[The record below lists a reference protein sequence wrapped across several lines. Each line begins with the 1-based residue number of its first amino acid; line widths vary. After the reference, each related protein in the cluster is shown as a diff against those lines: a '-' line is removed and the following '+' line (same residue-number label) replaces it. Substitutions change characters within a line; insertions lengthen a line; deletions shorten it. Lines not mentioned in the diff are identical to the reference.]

1 MFGVFLPT
9 PCFRSCPFLAPAL
22 LDDWWSLE
30 QGTATGGGHMKLE
43 KILVALDGSTLAEAA
58 MWTALD
64 LAEKNASISL
74 LRAAEAYPRPGADAV
89 EAQVIAI
96 REAEEYLAAV
106 VRRLADRAFQRVETH
121 VWYGPAAAAI
131 VEAAAAH
138 KVDMIVMSS
147 HGRTGLGRL
156 ILGSVAESVLR
167 GTTVPILIVRADT
180 APVDVPRGAE
190 PARKAPHV

>member
-1 MFGVFLPT
+1 
-9 PCFRSCPFLAPAL
+9 
-22 LDDWWSLE
+22 
-30 QGTATGGGHMKLE
+30 MKLD
-43 KILVALDGSTLAEAA
+43 KILVPLDGSTLAEAA

-64 LAEKNASISL
+64 LAEKNGASISL
-74 LRAAEAYPRPGADAV
+74 LRAAEAYALPGADTV
-89 EAQVIAI
+89 EAQVMAI

-106 VRRLADRAFQRVETH
+106 VRRLEDRGFRRVESH

-131 VEAAAAH
+131 VEAATVQKA
-138 KVDMIVMSS
+138 DMIVMST

-167 GTTVPILIVRADT
+167 GTTVPILIVRADS

-190 PARKAPHV
+190 PAQRATHV

>member
-1 MFGVFLPT
+1 
-9 PCFRSCPFLAPAL
+9 
-22 LDDWWSLE
+22 
-30 QGTATGGGHMKLE
+30 MKLD

-64 LAEKNASISL
+64 LAEKNGALISL
-74 LRAAEAYPRPGADAV
+74 LRAAEASTLAGAGTV
-89 EAQVIAI
+89 EAQVTAI

-106 VRRLADRAFQRVETH
+106 GRRLEDRGVRRVETH

-131 VEAAAAH
+131 VEAATVQKA
-138 KVDMIVMSS
+138 DMIVMST

-167 GTTVPILIVRADT
+167 GTTVPILIVRADS

-190 PARKAPHV
+190 PAQRATHV